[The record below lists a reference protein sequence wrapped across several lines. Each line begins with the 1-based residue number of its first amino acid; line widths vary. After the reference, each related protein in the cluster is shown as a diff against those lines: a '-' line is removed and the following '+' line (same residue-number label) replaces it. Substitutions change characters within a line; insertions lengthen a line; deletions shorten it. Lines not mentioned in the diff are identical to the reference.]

1 MRESQFVLGR
11 WKANVGKAVDLSIAG
26 WRKTAAGRV
35 DRKGYRK
42 GVQVVWRQSLDRS

>member
-1 MRESQFVLGR
+1 MRESQFILER
-11 WKANVGKAVDLSIAG
+11 RKATVGKAVDLPIAG

-42 GVQVVWRQSLDRS
+42 GVQGVWRQSIDRS